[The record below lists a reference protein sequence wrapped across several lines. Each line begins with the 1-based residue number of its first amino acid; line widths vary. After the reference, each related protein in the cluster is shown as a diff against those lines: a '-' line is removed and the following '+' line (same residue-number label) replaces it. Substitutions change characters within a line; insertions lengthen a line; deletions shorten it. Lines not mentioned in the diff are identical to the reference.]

1 MVTFH
6 GIFMS
11 YSQTWLEDPAAI
23 RMILVVAKYLD
34 IEANNTEKEFLIST
48 TGYTTTDGKVF
59 DPVIQGEVTVSESFG
74 SESSISMSWGDI
86 EIGNRNGEFDSLL
99 DSTKY
104 IWSNRSVK
112 IYYGDPGWSS
122 SLSGLSTTFLKV
134 FDGVIYDVDTRNRQS
149 FNIKI
154 RDKLERLN
162 ARLTEATVGTYGT
175 WASGQQNQDEIKP
188 VTLGEVFNIKPV
200 LIDPSQLEYIY
211 NCSNP
216 QGGSTIAQSG
226 ESELLIEVRDNGA
239 PIYVYNDVANYGGI
253 THNSSQSTF
262 KLNSPPAGELTVSV
276 QGARSSVDFVAG
288 TLLNTYNNTI
298 ANLIAVTAMKFGKA
312 NTRFLSE
319 DIDWINFK
327 NFNDLNPVPAGVTV
341 TDATNVLEICQSLA
355 LSIGANVF
363 VSREGKLQLIKYGTP
378 YGTSVTITEAD
389 MYYDSF
395 EISKRLV
402 PQAAQNIAW
411 GKNWSVQQNL
421 TTAIPADHKQDFGIE
436 WRYAKVK
443 DQVVADKYKL
453 ETEVVPKETL
463 LISTDDAEDEANR
476 LLNFY
481 KVPKTTYRFL
491 GTTKLFSLKIGQ
503 PVVLYHHRFGLSNGV
518 NGQVVTLNPNWTKGE
533 IEVEVVV

>member
-1 MVTFH
+1 
-6 GIFMS
+6 MS

-34 IEANNTEKEFLIST
+34 IEDSNTEKEFLIST
-48 TGYTTTDGKVF
+48 TGYTTTNGKVF

-74 SESSISMSWGDI
+74 SEDSISMSWGDI
-86 EIGNRNGEFDSLL
+86 EIGNPNGEFDHLL

-104 IWSNRSVK
+104 IWTNRSIK
-112 IYYGDPGWSS
+112 IYYGDPGWAS
-122 SLSGLSTTFLKV
+122 SLTGLSTTFLKV
-134 FDGVIYDVDTRNRQS
+134 FDGVIYDVDTRDRQS

-200 LIDPSQLEYIY
+200 LIDPSQLEYLY

-216 QGGSTIAQSG
+216 EGGSTVAQSG

-239 PIYVYNDVANYGGI
+239 PIYVYNDVANYDGI
-253 THNSSQSTF
+253 THNPTQSTF
-262 KLNSPPAGELTVSV
+262 KLTSPPAGELTVSV
-276 QGARSSVDFVAG
+276 QGIRASVDFVNG
-288 TLLNTYNNTI
+288 TLLSTYNNTI

-319 DIDWINFK
+319 DIDWVNFK
-327 NFNDLNPVPAGVTV
+327 NFNDTNPVPAGVTV
-341 TDATNVLEICQSLA
+341 TDAANVLEICQSLA
-355 LSIGANVF
+355 LSVGANVF
-363 VSREGKLQLIKYGTP
+363 VSREGKLQLIKYGAP
-378 YGTSVTITEAD
+378 YGNSVTITESD

-395 EISKRLV
+395 EISKRIV

-411 GKNWSVQQNL
+411 GKNWTVQQNL
-421 TTAIPADHKQDFGIE
+421 TTAIPADHKQDFAVE
-436 WRYAKVK
+436 WRYVKVK
-443 DQVVADKYKL
+443 DQAVADKYKL
-453 ETEVVPKETL
+453 ETDVVPKQTL

-481 KVPKTTYRFL
+481 KTPRTTYRFT
-491 GTTKLFSLKIGQ
+491 GTTRLFSLKIGQ
-503 PVVLYHHRFGLSNGV
+503 PVVVFHHRYGLSNGV
-518 NGQVVTLNPNWTKGE
+518 NGQVVTLNPNWTKGQ
-533 IEVEVVV
+533 IEVEVLV

>member
-1 MVTFH
+1 
-6 GIFMS
+6 MS